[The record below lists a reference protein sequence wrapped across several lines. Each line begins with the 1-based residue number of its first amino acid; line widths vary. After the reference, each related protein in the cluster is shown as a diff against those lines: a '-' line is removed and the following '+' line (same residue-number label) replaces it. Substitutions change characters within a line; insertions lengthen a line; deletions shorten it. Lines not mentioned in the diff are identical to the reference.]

1 MDIFLIIISG
11 VLMLVALVGCIVPAL
26 PGPVLG
32 YAGMWLIHITNKIE
46 FSFRDLLIAG
56 VITVAV
62 VLLDYVVPA
71 WCTKKFGGS
80 KKGVWGSIIGLIVG
94 LIAPIPLGFLW
105 GPFVG
110 AVVGELIEGKD
121 NMESLKSGM
130 GSFVGFIL
138 STGLKIAV
146 VVAFCVLYCKEVWNA
161 YFC

>member
-1 MDIFLIIISG
+1 MDIFLIIIAG

-161 YFC
+161 YFY

>member
-1 MDIFLIIISG
+1 MDIFLIIIAG

>member
-1 MDIFLIIISG
+1 MDIFLIIIAG
-11 VLMLVALVGCIVPAL
+11 VLMLVAFVGCIVPAL

-32 YAGMWLIHITNKIE
+32 YAGMWLIHITNRIE
-46 FSFRDLLIAG
+46 FSIRDLLIAG
-56 VITVAV
+56 VITIV
-62 VLLDYVVPA
+62 VILLDYVVPA

-80 KKGVWGSIIGLIVG
+80 KKGVWGSILGLIVG
-94 LIAPIPLGFLW
+94 LIAPVPLGFLW

-146 VVAFCVLYCKEVWNA
+146 VVAFCVLYCQEVWKA
-161 YFC
+161 YFA